1 MESSPSPSPPPSSS
15 TFTPSP
21 PLLLISARQEAI
33 LLAHLT
39 KTSVAIG
46 YNPRASRLTRKL
58 KMRQRQRNHG
68 YPTFDLDR
76 CITQSLSSTVK
87 YIFKDQKPYN
97 DQIVPIHCRAPS
109 PAPSPRASYH
119 SILQHI
125 SSFPVLSASTPS
137 RLTTLSGRG
146 HSLSPIASPYTARLL
161 KPYIFRS
168 EDLCPPQVCLLQDIV
183 NHYIRSHADS
193 TPSHTPSPYTP
204 RTLDLCYLQRTH
216 IPACNSLLAHFFWP
230 VDISDCLNYPD
241 FTCVALYGQLV
252 VGCGLMTPDAKVG
265 EAYISFLLVHPHFSH
280 VGLGKMMLYHLT
292 QSCRGKDVTLHVS
305 VDNPAML
312 LYQSFGFKA
321 ERYCLDF
328 YDRYYPP
335 SHQYSRHAY
344 FMRLHR

>member
-1 MESSPSPSPPPSSS
+1 MSV
-15 TFTPSP
+15 
-21 PLLLISARQEAI
+21 RQEAI
-33 LLAHLT
+33 LLSHLT

-68 YPTFDLDR
+68 YPTFDLDHY
-76 CITQSLSSTVK
+76 ITHCLSSTVK
-87 YIFKDQKPYN
+87 YVLQDRKPYS
-97 DQIVPIHCRAPS
+97 DQIVPIVCRVPS
-109 PAPSPRASYH
+109 PPPSPPAPSTYH

-125 SSFPVLSASTPS
+125 SSFPVLSASSPAS
-137 RLTTLSGRG
+137 RRMTFLSGRG
-146 HSLSPIASPYTARLL
+146 HSLTPITSPYTARLL

-168 EDLCPPQVCLLQDIV
+168 KDIRPPQVSLLEDIV
-183 NHYIRSHADS
+183 SHYIRYHGDS
-193 TPSHTPSPYTP
+193 TPSSTPSPYTP

-216 IPACNSLLAHFFWP
+216 VPGCNGLLTHFFWP
-230 VDISDCLNYPD
+230 VDISDCLTYPD
-241 FTCVALYGQLV
+241 STCVALYGQLV
-252 VGCGLMTPDAKVG
+252 VGCALMTPDAKVG
-265 EAYISFLLVHPHFSH
+265 EAYISFLLVHPHFSRA
-280 VGLGKMMLYHLT
+280 GLGKLMLYHLI
-292 QSCRGKDVTLHVS
+292 QSCQGKDVTLHVS